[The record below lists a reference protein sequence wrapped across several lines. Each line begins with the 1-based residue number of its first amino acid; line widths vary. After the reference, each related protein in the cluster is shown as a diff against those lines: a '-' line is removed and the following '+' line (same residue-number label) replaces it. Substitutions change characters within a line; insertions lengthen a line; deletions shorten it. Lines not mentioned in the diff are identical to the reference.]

1 METVARVEGGR
12 ERSPLDMIRD
22 LQESGVEPSREERLL
37 LGTDGSVTF
46 LLEVLTGERV
56 EVETLEQREVYA
68 DAARA
73 SALGIVEGGEVNHRE
88 VVLTG
93 PDPLVYAESLTP
105 LSRLEPAFREE
116 LMKEDKP
123 IGRIMAEQGIEARRD
138 IEEMGVVRD
147 GRGAEVLGT
156 DETYFREYHVVRN
169 GEVLIHIREEFPSGL
184 FG

>member
-12 ERSPLDMIRD
+12 EKSPLDMLRE
-22 LQESGVEPSREERLL
+22 LSERGVEPTREERLL

-56 EVETLEQREVYA
+56 EVETLEQRTVYA
-68 DAARA
+68 DAASAA
-73 SALGIVEGGEVNHRE
+73 SLGIVEGGEVNHRE

-93 PDPLVYAESLTP
+93 PDPLVYAGSLTP

-116 LMKEDKP
+116 LIREDKP

-138 IEEMGVVRD
+138 IREMGLVSD
-147 GRGAEVLGT
+147 GRGAGVFGSGEIL
-156 DETYFREYHVVRN
+156 FREYDVVRN

-184 FG
+184 LG